1 MSAKPSDVH
10 EGAERRLASAGL
22 RYTQNRRALVDALSR
37 AGDPLSIPDLMRQI
51 PGASQSSVYRNLTD
65 LSVAGVVARVQG
77 TDEWARFELHDEFTG
92 RHHHHIMCDVCGE
105 VRDIDIPEPL
115 EHQLDFTLSALA
127 RQSGYVITH
136 HRVDLVGR
144 CRKCQ

>member
-1 MSAKPSDVH
+1 MSAKSSDVH
-10 EGAERRLASAGL
+10 DGAERRLAAAGL
-22 RYTQNRRALVDALSR
+22 RYTPNRRALVDALSR
-37 AGDPLSIPDLMRQI
+37 ASDPMSIPDLMAQI

-65 LSVAGVVARVQG
+65 LSVARVVARVQG

-92 RHHHHIMCDVCGE
+92 RHHHHIMCDSCGE
-105 VRDIDIPEPL
+105 VRDIDIPETL
-115 EHQLDFTLSALA
+115 EHQLDLTLSALA
-127 RQSGYVITH
+127 RQSGYLITH

>member
-1 MSAKPSDVH
+1 MSPKPNEVH
-10 EGAERRLASAGL
+10 DGAERRLLAAGL
-22 RYTQNRRALVDALSR
+22 RYTQNRRTLVDALSR
-37 AGDPLSIPDLMRQI
+37 ASDPMSIPELMRLI
-51 PGASQSSVYRNLTD
+51 PGASQSSLYRNLTD

-77 TDEWARFELHDEFTG
+77 IDDWARFELHDEFTG
-92 RHHHHIMCDVCGE
+92 RHHHHIMCEVCGE

-115 EHQLDFTLSALA
+115 EHQLDSTLSALA
-127 RQSGYVITH
+127 HQSGYTISN

>member
-1 MSAKPSDVH
+1 MSTKPSEVH
-10 EGAERRLASAGL
+10 EGAERRLSSAGL
-22 RYTQNRRALVDALSR
+22 RYTANRRALVEALSR
-37 AGDPLSIPDLMRQI
+37 ADDPMSIPDLMRGI

-77 TDEWARFELHDEFTG
+77 TDEWARFELADEFTG

-105 VRDIDIPEPL
+105 VRDIDIPETL
-115 EHQLDFTLSALA
+115 EHQLDSTLAALA
-127 RQSGYVITH
+127 RQSGYVITN